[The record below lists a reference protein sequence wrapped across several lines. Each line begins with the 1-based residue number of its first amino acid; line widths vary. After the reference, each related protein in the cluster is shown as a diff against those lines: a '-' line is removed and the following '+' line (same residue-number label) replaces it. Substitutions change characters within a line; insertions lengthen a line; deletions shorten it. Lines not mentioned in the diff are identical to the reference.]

1 MDSGC
6 VTPARTQPVRFV
18 VFKLRVNV
26 RKSMAREATDG
37 DSPSLGDELDLV
49 VDIIRLYDYVTMNDD
64 DDELR
69 VVCTYVYRVSI
80 SSRYKQRFWGPAVA
94 ASPPT

>member
-37 DSPSLGDELDLV
+37 DSPLLGDELDLV
-49 VDIIRLYDYVTMNDD
+49 VDIIT
-64 DDELR
+64 
-69 VVCTYVYRVSI
+69 T
-80 SSRYKQRFWGPAVA
+80 
-94 ASPPT
+94 

>member
-37 DSPSLGDELDLV
+37 DLPSLGDELDLV
-49 VDIIRLYDYVTMNDD
+49 VDIIRIQLQLR
-64 DDELR
+64 DDE
-69 VVCTYVYRVSI
+69 
-80 SSRYKQRFWGPAVA
+80 
-94 ASPPT
+94 